1 MGILLLNQGQMQ
13 WCNDGRHV
21 GGGGGTYE
29 SLLKIEKQGGLK
41 SLVSKFE
48 NLSLSSKKTTDVP
61 KENNELTGIGVL
73 KHRGWRGSI
82 GLNKKEKKPQENRGT
97 ERVSENDPLEKTR
110 QDKKAENHEESHDEK
125 SIKSQNKFII
135 RGRKE
140 GRKWLAGP
148 SEKFQDK
155 RETASEPNGEGHTAE
170 DVDSKLKSPASDER
184 RESFVQM
191 RIRILEESKQA
202 ETPIIA
208 EGSDDSRSGKEKAKS
223 RTATPPIS
231 SKPSKASNFQR
242 IAASAGNEQSV
253 SSAQSSAPKR
263 KVLTKPPPPHLVKN
277 RSEAGPVQRPE
288 PDIPREHLPVH
299 PSRAQ
304 LFSLAARPE
313 RGPRLNGIAPAIRE
327 RMRMFEA
334 AQDNKSTDVVAL
346 IGVGASAALERR
358 INGEGQEVQEKRRQ
372 VKIEKTADVEK
383 EEQQAKVKESSLKRD
398 EDDIKGANSAT
409 SRYLPET
416 KKSSISPQQDSG
428 GKVDGRYMSAFAWR
442 RQAKE
447 NTNARSQSSSS
458 ATQPN
463 GLAEPGIADAKFAA
477 RQSAH
482 QFSTSSLR
490 RTLSR
495 IRSGP
500 RSKPVL
506 HQSFDGASD
515 PRPSPPINR
524 PHSDVQADIMER
536 LGRAMEERK
545 EIALDIGEDAKSSKD
560 ESQARPLLVQSVP
573 PLSEPKPLRLAEMS
587 QLLRICQL
595 RRSRSGEY
603 KYNL

>member
-29 SLLKIEKQGGLK
+29 SLPKFGKQGGLK

-48 NLSLSSKKTTDVP
+48 SLSLSSKKTTDVL
-61 KENNELTGIGVL
+61 KIKNKSTEIGVL

-82 GLNKKEKKPQENRGT
+82 GLNKKEKSQESRGT
-97 ERVSENDPLEKTR
+97 ESASENDPLKKTR
-110 QDKKAENHEESHDEK
+110 EDKRAESHEKSHDEK
-125 SIKSQNKFII
+125 SIKSQNGFII

-148 SEKFQDK
+148 SKKSQDK
-155 RETASEPNGEGHTAE
+155 RETVSKSNGEGHTAE
-170 DVDSKLKSPASDER
+170 DMDSKLKTPASDAR
-184 RESFVQM
+184 KESFVQM
-191 RIRILEESKQA
+191 RIRMLEESKEA

-208 EGSDDSRSGKEKAKS
+208 EGSDGGRSEREKARS
-223 RTATPPIS
+223 RTVTYPIS
-231 SKPSKASNFQR
+231 SKHSKESNSR
-242 IAASAGNEQSV
+242 RVAASAGNQQSV
-253 SSAQSSAPKR
+253 SSSQSSTPKR
-263 KVLTKPPPPHLVKN
+263 KVLTKPPPPHLIKN
-277 RSEAGPVQRPE
+277 QSKAGPVQGPE

-304 LFSLAARPE
+304 LSSLAGRPE

-327 RMRMFEA
+327 RMRMFEV
-334 AQDNKSTDVVAL
+334 AQDNKSTDVVVL

-358 INGEGQEVQEKRRQ
+358 INGEGQEIQEKKSQ
-372 VKIEKTADVEK
+372 VKIEKTADIEK
-383 EEQQAKVKESSLKRD
+383 EEQQAETKESRLKR
-398 EDDIKGANSAT
+398 DDIKGASSAT
-409 SRYLPET
+409 RRYLLET
-416 KKSSISPQQDSG
+416 KKSSIASQQDSD

-447 NTNARSQSSSS
+447 KRNARSQSSSN

-482 QFSTSSLR
+482 QFSTSSFR

-495 IRSGP
+495 MRSGP
-500 RSKPVL
+500 RSKPDL
-506 HQSFDGASD
+506 NQSVDGASD
-515 PRPSPPINR
+515 PQPYPPISR
-524 PHSDVQADIMER
+524 SHSDAQADIIER
-536 LGRAMEERK
+536 LGHAMEER
-545 EIALDIGEDAKSSKD
+545 EDIPLDIGEDAKSSKD

-587 QLLRICQL
+587 RLLRICRL
-595 RRSRSGEY
+595 GRSRSGEH
-603 KYNL
+603 KYRL